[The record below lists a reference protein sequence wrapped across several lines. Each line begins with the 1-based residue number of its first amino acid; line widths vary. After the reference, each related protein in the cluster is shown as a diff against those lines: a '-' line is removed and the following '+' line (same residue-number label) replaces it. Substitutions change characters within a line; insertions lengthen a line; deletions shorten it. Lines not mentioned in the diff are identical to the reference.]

1 MKQNGNADISP
12 KSLKYLHIGIIV
24 ISIFSIALVLFA
36 NDWDDYIVWINIAV
50 TLLCCGKFETE
61 DELAKL
67 NILKAD
73 RITMYVLFATMILFA
88 MYIRYRTLKPETMIV
103 FIAGSFVL
111 RSVIFLLLDSTPKE
125 AGESE

>member
-1 MKQNGNADISP
+1 MKQNGNADVSP

-36 NDWDDYIVWINIAV
+36 EDWGDYIVWVNIAV
-50 TLLCCGKFETE
+50 TLLCCDKFETE

-73 RITMYVLFATMILFA
+73 RITMYVLFAAMILFA
-88 MYIRYRTLKPETMIV
+88 MYLKYRTLNSEMLIAV
-103 FIAGSFVL
+103 IAGSFIL

-125 AGESE
+125 AGES

>member
-1 MKQNGNADISP
+1 MKQNGNADVSP

-50 TLLCCGKFETE
+50 TLLCCDKFETE

-73 RITMYVLFATMILFA
+73 RITMYVLFAAMILFA
-88 MYIRYRTLKPETMIV
+88 MYVKYRTLNSAMLIAV
-103 FIAGSFVL
+103 IAGSFVL

-125 AGESE
+125 AGES

>member
-1 MKQNGNADISP
+1 MKQNGNADVSP

-36 NDWDDYIVWINIAV
+36 EDWGDYIVWVNIAV
-50 TLLCCGKFETE
+50 TLLCCDKFETE

-73 RITMYVLFATMILFA
+73 RITMYVLFAAMILFA
-88 MYIRYRTLKPETMIV
+88 MYVKYRTLNSAMLIAV
-103 FIAGSFVL
+103 IAGSFVL

-125 AGESE
+125 AGES

>member
-1 MKQNGNADISP
+1 MKQNGNADASP

-73 RITMYVLFATMILFA
+73 RITMYVLFAAMILFA
-88 MYIRYRTLKPETMIV
+88 MDVKYRTLKPEMLIV

-111 RSVIFLLLDSTPKE
+111 RSAIFLLLDSTPKE

>member
-1 MKQNGNADISP
+1 MKQNGNADVSP

-73 RITMYVLFATMILFA
+73 RITMYVLFAAMILFA
-88 MYIRYRTLKPETMIV
+88 MYVKYRTLKPEMLIV

-111 RSVIFLLLDSTPKE
+111 RSAIFLLLDSTPKE

>member
-1 MKQNGNADISP
+1 MKQNGNADVSP

-36 NDWDDYIVWINIAV
+36 NDWGDYIVWVNIAV
-50 TLLCCGKFETE
+50 TLLCCDKFETE

-73 RITMYVLFATMILFA
+73 RITMYVLFAAMILFA
-88 MYIRYRTLKPETMIV
+88 MYVKYRTLNSAMLIAV
-103 FIAGSFVL
+103 IAGSFVL

-125 AGESE
+125 AGES